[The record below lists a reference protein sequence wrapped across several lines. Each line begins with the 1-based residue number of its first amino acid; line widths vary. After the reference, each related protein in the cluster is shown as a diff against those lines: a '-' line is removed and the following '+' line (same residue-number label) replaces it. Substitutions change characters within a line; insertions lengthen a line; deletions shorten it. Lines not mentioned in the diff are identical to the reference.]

1 MRNRLFIV
9 IVFFFFALLPLAA
22 QKDNSEQRQ
31 FFAQAEA
38 QYQIGQLEQA
48 IQLLESHLPSFKG
61 PMKQNAY
68 RLLSLCYMALDNDD
82 EAKKNAMLLLN
93 ENPYYTSVQDPPR
106 FEDMIIK
113 LRAGLNATITTASKL
128 EESVEEAPVPVT
140 LITEDMIRMSTA
152 RNLQELL
159 ADYVPG
165 VNLVEG
171 EESNFAMRGIFS
183 YSQEDVLIMLNGV
196 RLNSYCTNS
205 VAPDYRISL
214 ANIKQIEVLRGAASS
229 LYGNVAL
236 SAVVNIITKT
246 GSDVNGLQATVGI
259 GNTHTLKADLVVGK
273 HLVDFDI
280 MTWGSIYNSRGTR
293 HFIDSEDPLARIYGE
308 VPRSGTLYVNG
319 FNHKPSF
326 DLGLKLRWKNLDL
339 QVSHKY
345 GKRNYTYNNIFLT
358 SVYSYDKYEPI
369 DGMKPGR
376 GVASTNGSL
385 RYSTTWGKWTLD
397 AGVTANLE
405 SANLY
410 NVLGDSINENTAYL
424 LTLVQWDDDEYVYN
438 FLSSAMS
445 TGVFQTQSWKNWNLS
460 ADVKAIY
467 EYALPRL
474 GHGSLLFGMQY
485 DYFNVYYNDFSL
497 GDNYNR
503 IAVTTVNKRAKTF
516 LNNDE
521 HSQSF
526 FVQLKHQLN
535 RQFILNAGL
544 RSDYRKRYSKENI
557 RQLSPR
563 MALIWSPTRLMSY
576 KLSYARSFVDAPY
589 FYRASSIVYVG
600 SNDIRPQYM
609 DNYQLSAILNAPRQH
624 LKFESCLFYNHTKDI
639 VKLAMD
645 AYRNM
650 AIVKNLGWEN
660 TVEYENR
667 GFKVRA
673 TTYLQHVVDQ
683 EGVND
688 EYDPGK
694 GDRIYSIPDFTAHLQ
709 LQKTFPFGLTA
720 IAKGSYCSK
729 QTFFYET
736 TYVIKH
742 VLNGYEYMYQERETL
757 PSCFLMDVGLRYSW
771 RNLELSVNC
780 NNVFD
785 HSYLLG
791 GDRVPIPQEG
801 RILLGTLKINLE

>member
-1 MRNRLFIV
+1 MRYCLHILVLGFLFCCVQTVAQNDSELRQVLIEAEGDYR
-9 IVFFFFALLPLAA
+9 IGRFEQMQELLHA
-22 QKDNSEQRQ
+22 
-31 FFAQAEA
+31 
-38 QYQIGQLEQA
+38 
-48 IQLLESHLPSFKG
+48 HLSSFKG
-61 PMKQNAY
+61 YLKQNAY
-68 RLLSLCYMALDNDD
+68 RLLALCYLATDD
-82 EAKKNAMLLLN
+82 DVEAEKNAILLLN
-93 ENPYYTSVQDPPR
+93 ENPYYSSVQDPIR
-106 FEDMIIK
+106 FQDMVNRLK
-113 LRAGLNATITTASKL
+113 AGRSATITTASKL
-128 EESVEEAPVPVT
+128 AESVEEAPVPVT

-152 RNLQELL
+152 RNLLELL
-159 ADYVPG
+159 EDYVPG
-165 VNLVEG
+165 VNIVEG

-205 VAPDYRISL
+205 IAPDFRISL

-246 GSDVNGLQATVGI
+246 GSDVNGLQATAGM

-293 HFIDSEDPLARIYGE
+293 HFVDGDDPNARIYGE

-358 SVYSYDKYEPI
+358 SIYSYDKYEPI

-397 AGVTANLE
+397 AGVNANLE

-424 LTLVQWDDDEYVYN
+424 LTLVEWDDDEYVN
-438 FLSSAMS
+438 KFLSSAMP

-467 EYALPRL
+467 EYALPKL

-535 RQFILNAGL
+535 RQLILNAGL

-563 MALIWSPTRLMSY
+563 MALIWSPTRLMNY

-589 FYRASSIVYVG
+589 FYRASSIVYIG
-600 SNDIRPQYM
+600 TNDIRPQYM

-645 AYRNM
+645 AYRNI
-650 AIVKNLGWEN
+650 ATVKNLGWEN
-660 TVEYENR
+660 TVEYENK
-667 GFKVRA
+667 GFKARA
-673 TTYLQHVVDQ
+673 TTYLQHVINQ
-683 EGVND
+683 EGVNE

-736 TYVIKH
+736 TYVIKLIH
-742 VLNGYEYMYQERETL
+742 NGYEYMYQEKETL
-757 PSCFLMDVGLRYSW
+757 PSCFLMDLGLRYNW